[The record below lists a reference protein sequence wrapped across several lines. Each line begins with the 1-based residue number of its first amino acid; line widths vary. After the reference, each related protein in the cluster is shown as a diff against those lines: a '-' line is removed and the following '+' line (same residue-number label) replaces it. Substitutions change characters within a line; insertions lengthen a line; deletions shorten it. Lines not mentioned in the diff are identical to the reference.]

1 MTVATRRA
9 AASSSLG
16 STSVSISDDDLSSH
30 TNTNSIIAGVG
41 DNNIIDKAG
50 IHGGTSRNQSSKL
63 SPHKSRRPISI
74 SPMKSY
80 NPNQNAIINGI
91 NNNSHDIN
99 NLQGRLFLFSA
110 PRYRAVL
117 WMSLSLTVHLAGYEL
132 SRAAVMALFTSDGLG
147 FGNGGGGLSALPMAV
162 GFVSP
167 FSIGLLWFYGAT
179 LDRGGPSYALR
190 THTLIC
196 AGCQIASGW
205 ALKAFDDRLLSVPD
219 DDEFSARA
227 VTDVTSQWSRAL
239 LFLLFVFQNAYV
251 QLLYNQHWAFISSVL
266 TPEEGTRV
274 FAPIAGLGSIGSTLA
289 AGMISALVGRLGL
302 IGLLHLAGASF
313 VVSAVMADVAFG
325 TARRGGFEPKK
336 EDAADGK
343 KHGGM
348 GPGDSSTS
356 GNNGKILTPTKSRGV
371 YAPKSASKSHAPSY
385 VPCREKSNI
394 FQQARVLF
402 RRVPVLGALFL
413 EVIFS
418 QCLSSLVNFIYLYK
432 LKSTITDDDMRAG
445 WSGTYYAWINGVSG
459 LLQFLVIP
467 LLLRKCKPHRLW
479 LFMPMIMLL
488 CTSYTF
494 VTFRSSGLLG
504 ASASFFAIKTME
516 YSLRGA
522 ANEMLYVSLDYE
534 SRYLG
539 KKVVSLIAGK
549 FGKSVMAVALSLL
562 MVMYGDQDDTMWY
575 LMATSTIFTFLWLLT
590 SMSLHS
596 LIEAS

>member
-1 MTVATRRA
+1 M
-9 AASSSLG
+9 G
-16 STSVSISDDDLSSH
+16 STSVSISDDDLSSR
-30 TNTNSIIAGVG
+30 TSNVIAGGG
-41 DNNIIDKAG
+41 DSNSSEKDG
-50 IHGGTSRNQSSKL
+50 IHGGTSRNLSSKF
-63 SPHKSRRPISI
+63 SPHKSRRPMSI
-74 SPMKSY
+74 SPMKSST
-80 NPNQNAIINGI
+80 PNQNTIINGI
-91 NNNSHDIN
+91 NNNSHNIN
-99 NLQGRLFLFSA
+99 DLRGWLFLFSP
-110 PRYRAVL
+110 PRFRAVL
-117 WMSLSLTVHLAGYEL
+117 WMSLSLAVHLAGYEL
-132 SRAAVMALFTSDGLG
+132 SRAAVMTLFTSDGLG
-147 FGNGGGGLSALPMAV
+147 FGKGGRSALPMAV

-167 FSIGLLWFYGAT
+167 FSIGLLWFYGTT

-190 THTLIC
+190 THTLVC

-205 ALKAFDDRLLSVPD
+205 ALKALDDRLLHVPD
-219 DDEFSARA
+219 DDMFSARA
-227 VTDVTSQWSRAL
+227 VTDVTSRSL
-239 LFLLFVFQNAYV
+239 LFILFVFQNAYV

-266 TPEEGTRV
+266 TPEEGTRA

-289 AGMISALVGRLGL
+289 AGMVSALVGRLGL

-313 VVSAVMADVAFG
+313 VVSAALADVAFR
-325 TARRGGFEPKK
+325 TARRGGFEPKR

-343 KHGGM
+343 KQAGA
-348 GPGDSSTS
+348 GPGDSSTRVSS
-356 GNNGKILTPTKSRGV
+356 GNFSTPAKSKRW
-371 YAPKSASKSHAPSY
+371 YAPRSASNSHAPSC
-385 VPCREKSNI
+385 VPCREKGNI

-445 WSGTYYAWINGVSG
+445 WSGTYYAWINGVSCI
-459 LLQFLVIP
+459 LQFLVIP
-467 LLLRKCKPHRLW
+467 LLLRHCEPHRLW
-479 LFMPMIMLL
+479 LIMPIIMLF
-488 CTSYTF
+488 CTSYAF
-494 VTFRSSGLLG
+494 VTFRSSGLFG

-539 KKVVSLIAGK
+539 KKVISLIAGK
-549 FGKSVMAVALSLL
+549 FGKSVMAMGLSLL

-575 LMATSTIFTFLWLLT
+575 LVATSTIFTFLWLFT

-596 LIEAS
+596 LIEASK

>member
-9 AASSSLG
+9 AASA
-16 STSVSISDDDLSSH
+16 VSISDDDHSFH
-30 TNTNSIIAGVG
+30 TNTNNSG
-41 DNNIIDKAG
+41 DSKIIDKAG
-50 IHGGTSRNQSSKL
+50 IHGGSSRNQSSKL
-63 SPHKSRRPISI
+63 SPHESRRPISI

-80 NPNQNAIINGI
+80 TPNQNTIVNGI
-91 NNNSHDIN
+91 NNNSHNIN
-99 NLQGRLFLFSA
+99 DLRGRLFLLSN

-147 FGNGGGGLSALPMAV
+147 FDNGGGGGLSALPMAV

-167 FSIGLLWFYGAT
+167 FSIGLLWFYGTT

-205 ALKAFDDRLLSVPD
+205 ALKAFDDRLLSIPD

-227 VTDVTSQWSRAL
+227 ITDVTAQWSRAL

-289 AGMISALVGRLGL
+289 AGMVSALVGRLGL

-313 VVSAVMADVAFG
+313 VISAVLADVAFG

-348 GPGDSSTS
+348 GLGDSSTS
-356 GNNGKILTPTKSRGV
+356 GNNGNFLTPTKSKGGYSPR
-371 YAPKSASKSHAPSY
+371 SASKSHAPSY
-385 VPCREKSNI
+385 VPCREKGNI

-413 EVIFS
+413 EVVFS
-418 QCLSSLVNFIYLYK
+418 QFLSSLVNFIYLYK
-432 LKSTITDDDMRAG
+432 LKSTITDDEMRAG

-459 LLQFLVIP
+459 ILQFLVIP
-467 LLLRKCKPHRLW
+467 LLLRNCKPHRIW
-479 LFMPMIMLL
+479 LFMPTLMLF

-494 VTFRSSGLLG
+494 VTFRSSGLFG

-539 KKVVSLIAGK
+539 KKVISLIAGK

-575 LMATSTIFTFLWLLT
+575 LVATSTIFTFLWLFT

-596 LIEAS
+596 LIEANK

>member
-16 STSVSISDDDLSSH
+16 STSVSTSDDDLSS
-30 TNTNSIIAGVG
+30 NIIACGG
-41 DNNIIDKAG
+41 DSNISDKAR
-50 IHGGTSRNQSSKL
+50 IYGGTSRNQSSKL
-63 SPHKSRRPISI
+63 SPHKSRIPISI
-74 SPMKSY
+74 SPMISY
-80 NPNQNAIINGI
+80 PPKQNTIINCI

-99 NLQGRLFLFSA
+99 DLRGRLFLFST

-147 FGNGGGGLSALPMAV
+147 FGNGGGGGLSALPMAV

-167 FSIGLLWFYGAT
+167 FSIGLLWFYGNT

-239 LFLLFVFQNAYV
+239 LFILFVFQNAYV

-289 AGMISALVGRLGL
+289 AGMVSALVGRLGL

-343 KHGGM
+343 KHGGT
-348 GPGDSSTS
+348 GPGDSSPS
-356 GNNGKILTPTKSRGV
+356 GNNSNFSTPTKSKGV
-371 YAPKSASKSHAPSY
+371 YAPRSASKLHAPSH
-385 VPCREKSNI
+385 VPCREKGNI

-467 LLLRKCKPHRLW
+467 LLLRNCKPHRLW
-479 LFMPMIMLL
+479 LFMPTLMLF

-494 VTFRSSGLLG
+494 VTFPSSGLFG

-575 LMATSTIFTFLWLLT
+575 LVATSTIFTFLWLFT

-596 LIEAS
+596 LIEASK